1 MLKTA
6 SSLTGESEGS
16 GLGIHRNIRA
26 VFALAMLM
34 AMNLSV
40 HHATAA
46 ELIVAPDAKHTTIQ
60 SAIDSARDGDEIL
73 IASGIWYETIDLR
86 GKAVLLAP
94 LDQEVI
100 IDADG
105 AGSVIRCVSGESA
118 DTVIEGLVIRGG
130 LARRGAGLLTR
141 GSNPT
146 IRDCVFQANESLADG
161 GAWAGDDG
169 GPIFDNCLFLGN
181 VAGEGDTFSCGTE
194 CTPLVLDCRFVGNCP
209 QPKRDDWSIANA
221 SNLIEQLPET
231 CEQALDLFDGPT
243 PFATVC
249 AATER
254 PGHAECELEGDGGT
268 IASDIWY
275 RYVPAK
281 TGLLRLGTCADS
293 DFDTD
298 LAVYRGECDRLE
310 LIGCNDDAPDCPGG
324 PSELLL
330 PVRMDDT
337 LLIRLGGGIEGAA
350 GTGHLEVH
358 LTPLQDP
365 NHDAD
370 PGAPRGGSILQVC
383 STCDYTTIQSAVD
396 AGASGDIIY
405 FLNPGTYF
413 ENVDLGSKAIG
424 FFNPYT
430 LGQVIIDG
438 GTNGP
443 AIRAAGFAGT
453 IAMQRILV
461 RNGVHDGLG
470 GGLSLSGSSAAAS
483 VEVYDCRFENNVAT
497 YGGGIGAY
505 RCRLYMDGTELVDNF
520 AQEGGGLH
528 GEQLYALTSK
538 GCVFDDN
545 LGGGVH
551 LVNANSNAAFT
562 FRQCSL
568 ERNTAY
574 GIQAIST
581 SLRCT
586 NCLIAGN
593 GGTGIDFDGNGAPL
607 HVLQCTIAHNAAL
620 SDETAGI
627 KALGTGDWRIE
638 NSIVWGNQNDFGRTF
653 GSQLSYDS
661 LPGNALLHVSIEE
674 SFSLDKDTTIIGL
687 NPWGDPLFE
696 DPCGPDGFAGT
707 GDGESYRL
715 LTGSAALDAGNLG
728 LTNINIPHY
737 TPDVPNEYYQP
748 MFGLDGIEH
757 DIDIFSDLSNP
768 IGIPATGPTPDLG
781 CYELDL
787 SGDAAVY
794 AWSNLSPSTSSW
806 LVSVNWLPY
815 GVPAGADGIL
825 LIERLLENSGS
836 PTGINHTVERMHIG
850 HGDWIFSGNT
860 SSQLNVTDMIQIGQ
874 MTVPVNEN
882 PETPEMSK
890 LVINNGFNL
899 QAKDVLID
907 GHGNGELLVTAQDP
921 DDGSTTDLNLTGT
934 MTLVRG
940 GRFVMDGSE
949 YDSAVTGGGTI
960 ENLEGVFERMGNGDT
975 TIDGDYIQRT
985 PPPGPIGQKYPTAA
999 GAMIWDAGT
1008 QLVVTGNVELGG
1020 VLKMSLDSGRG
1031 GGALPILE
1039 CQTPGGLSGQ
1049 VVLQT
1054 DLPSN
1059 LFFKVTT
1066 TSSVGGGS
1074 ALYGTITPL
1083 DLVFGLNGGD
1093 ETNPTDLPIDVKLVD
1108 IDLDPD
1114 GLPDLAFVMDENLV
1128 VMFNQGDLDNDGI
1141 WDGFGVFGD
1150 AVTVSFPG
1158 STPTALDVGDYD
1170 GKGPLDIVVSI
1181 NAGPLAG
1188 TIQIVQDITAPGPI
1202 IESVP
1207 LNGSAD
1213 PVDVCLFDL
1222 DDDDDLD
1229 IIVASEADAT
1239 LRLVENDGT
1248 RGGTR
1253 FATEGDLIP
1262 LPDSPPF
1269 GIDPSEEQDSK
1280 DSDNAGI
1287 LVSSR
1292 TSNTGKFFRKQ
1303 QGARAV
1309 GLELEATVSMN
1320 GETVDMAVGDFDENG
1335 IEDFVTLNRD
1345 TNSFSIF
1352 LREESDSDDFTEL
1365 SGAAT
1370 IDLLNFNS
1378 PESVDAGD
1386 FDNDGD
1392 IDLVII
1398 ATPNVAPGDP
1408 VEPPVARIWFNT
1420 RYANGDPIPSQWMTF
1435 VDSGT
1440 DLDSSGTP
1448 VLVVAGDV
1456 DDVGGDPSQ
1465 IGDDV
1470 VILGSVSSLRGEAGT
1485 ITPNVGGPSLLTNA
1499 TELVAAFDAAT
1510 DGSILTIAAGTYELE
1525 DRLDFGSRNLTLVGA
1540 VDSNGLPTT
1549 TIVASASNRALWMTQ
1564 GQSDAT
1570 RIENIII
1577 EGGES
1582 GAGIYMQNTANPGP
1596 VLINCII
1603 RNCSWHSHG
1612 AGIRLNNAH
1621 PSLVGCTIR
1630 SCICTNSDE
1639 AAGGGVY
1646 LYGAGS
1652 LTATDCVF
1660 DFNQATS
1667 GGAIYADQ
1675 DTNIELTSCDLDSN
1689 SSSRFGGA
1697 IHARQSSS
1705 VTASGCD
1712 FTNNSTSELNCAGG
1726 GIYCY
1731 GGDLSLTKCLFQS
1744 NVSNDRGGGVAAWN
1758 GGTHQI
1764 SNCVF
1769 DQNATTENDSAG
1781 GGLYLGSCTL
1791 EGDDNVFES
1800 NRSRGGGGA
1809 WFNSGVT
1816 LADGALTNWIFRHNL
1831 ADVTPNSSTYNYAG
1845 ALFINGSSISLA
1857 NCEFH
1862 GNSSDDYCG
1871 GLMIND
1877 TSDCEVISCLFEQ
1890 NDAARTGGAMY
1901 VDDSSNVVIQGSTF
1915 TGNSAV
1921 NFSGAIHL
1929 WNSSPIVDDCSITG
1943 NQASGGGAMYCNG
1956 SSNPTVQYSTICG
1969 NSLEQVIGSFV
1980 DVNNCISELCDSDG
1994 DGTLDCIDG
2003 CPNDPDKT
2011 TPGDCGCGTPDEDA
2025 DGDGI
2030 TDCLEVPCDGD
2041 LDKSGS
2047 VNVTD
2052 LLGILS
2058 DWGPCTPG
2066 TPCNGDVNDDGTV
2079 DVTDLLT
2086 VLANWGDC
2094 PLSGPWAGCTGN
2106 EPVDES
2112 DYGCDCFVDG
2122 DDFLND
2128 CNAGS
2133 NGDGSLTPY
2142 TFGSIA
2148 CGNASIFQNVTG
2160 DTYRDTDWWDDGGVL
2175 DAGGTFTLHAASG
2188 ASKRLG
2194 IVDLDTGTFVD
2205 NFIIDTPGQWSQ
2217 PYTVELPPGN
2227 YCLWIAPTTWNSDW
2241 TCDSGLAEYSFR
2253 VIVD

>member
-1 MLKTA
+1 
-6 SSLTGESEGS
+6 
-16 GLGIHRNIRA
+16 
-26 VFALAMLM
+26 MLM
-34 AMNLSV
+34 AMHLSV

-46 ELIVAPDAKHTTIQ
+46 ELVVAPDAEHTTIQ

-73 IASGIWYETIDLR
+73 IASGIWYETIDLH
-86 GKAVLLAP
+86 GKAILLAP

-118 DTVIEGLVIRGG
+118 DTVIEGLVLRGG
-130 LARRGAGLLTR
+130 FAKRGAGLLTR

-181 VAGEGDTFSCGTE
+181 VAGAGDTFSCGTE

-209 QPKRDDWSIANA
+209 QPKMDDWSIANA
-221 SNLIEQLPET
+221 SNLIEELPET
-231 CEQALDLFDGPT
+231 CEQPMELFDGPT

-249 AATER
+249 AASER
-254 PGHAECELEGDGGT
+254 PGHAQCELKGDAGT
-268 IASDIWY
+268 IANDIWY
-275 RYVPAK
+275 RYIPAK
-281 TGLLRLGTCADS
+281 TGLLRLSTCADS

-310 LIGCNDDAPDCPGG
+310 LLGCNDDAPDCPGG

-358 LTPLQDP
+358 LIPIE
-365 NHDAD
+365 D
-370 PGAPRGGSILQVC
+370 PGHETGTPRGGNILPVC
-383 STCDYTTIQSAVD
+383 SSCEYTSIQSAVD
-396 AGASGDIIY
+396 AAASGDTLY
-405 FLNPGTYF
+405 FLNPGTYY
-413 ENVDLGSKAIG
+413 ENVDLGSKAIS
-424 FFNPYT
+424 FFNPFT

-438 GTNGP
+438 GASGP

-453 IAMQRILV
+453 IGMQRILV
-461 RNGVHDGLG
+461 RNGDHYGLG

-483 VEVYDCRFENNVAT
+483 VEVYDCRFENNVA
-497 YGGGIGAY
+497 YNGGGIGAY
-505 RCRLYMDGTELVDNF
+505 RCRLYMEGTELVDNF

-538 GCVFDDN
+538 VCVFDDN

-551 LVNANSNAAFT
+551 LVNANSSAAFT

-574 GIQAIST
+574 GIQAIAT

-593 GGTGIDFDGNGAPL
+593 GGTGIDFDGNGASL

-757 DIDIFSDLSNP
+757 DIDIFSNLSNP

-806 LVSVNWLPY
+806 LTNTNWVPY
-815 GVPAGADGIL
+815 DIPAGADGIL
-825 LIERLLENSGS
+825 LLERLLENSGS
-836 PTGINHTVERMHIG
+836 PTGIDHTVERMHIG
-850 HGDWIFSGNT
+850 HGDWTFNGNS

-882 PETPEMSK
+882 PETPELSR
-890 LVINNGFNL
+890 LIISNGFKL
-899 QAKDVLID
+899 HATDVLID
-907 GHGNGELLVTAQDP
+907 GHGNGELVVAAQDP
-921 DDGSTTDLNLTGT
+921 DDGSTTDLDLTGT

-949 YDSAVTGGGTI
+949 YDSEVTGGGTI

-1128 VMFNQGDLDNDGI
+1128 VMFNQGDQDNDGI

-1188 TIQIVQDITAPGPI
+1188 TIQIVQDITAL
-1202 IESVP
+1202 VP
-1207 LNGSAD
+1207 VVETVALNGSAD

-1229 IIVASEADAT
+1229 IIVASESDAS

-1253 FATEGDLIP
+1253 FATEGDRIP

-1309 GLELEATVSMN
+1309 GLELEATVSMI

-1335 IEDFVTLNRD
+1335 IEDFVTLNKD

-1485 ITPNVGGPSLLTNA
+1485 ITPNVGGPPLLTNA

-1510 DGSILTIAAGTYELE
+1510 DGSILTMAAGTYLLE

-1582 GAGIYMQNTANPGP
+1582 GAGIYMQNTGDPGP
-1596 VLINCII
+1596 VLTNCII
-1603 RNCSWHSHG
+1603 RNCNWHSHG

-1621 PSLVGCTIR
+1621 PSLVGCMIS

-1652 LTATDCVF
+1652 LAATDCMF
-1660 DFNQATS
+1660 DLNQATS

-1675 DTNIELTSCDLDSN
+1675 DTNVQLTSCNFDSN
-1689 SSSRFGGA
+1689 FSSRFGGA
-1697 IHARQSSS
+1697 IHGRPSSI

-1712 FTNNSTSELNCAGG
+1712 FTNNSTSELNCSGG
-1726 GIYCY
+1726 GIFSY
-1731 GGDLSLTKCLFQS
+1731 GGDLSLTKCLFQL

-1769 DQNATTENDSAG
+1769 DRNETTENDSVG
-1781 GGLYLGSCTL
+1781 GGLFLGSCTF

-1816 LADGALTNWIFRHNL
+1816 LADGALTNWTFRHNL

-1845 ALFINGSSISLA
+1845 AMFINGSSISLA
-1857 NCEFH
+1857 GCEFH

-1877 TSDCEVISCLFEQ
+1877 TSNCEVISCLFEQ

-1901 VDDSSNVVIQGSTF
+1901 VDDSSNVVIQSSTF
-1915 TGNSAV
+1915 TGNSAI

-1929 WNSSPIVDDCSITG
+1929 WNSSPIVDDCGITG
-1943 NQASGGGAMYCNG
+1943 NQASSGGAMYCNG
-1956 SSNPTVQYSTICG
+1956 SSNPTVQYSTVCG
-1969 NSLEQVIGSFV
+1969 NSLQQIFGSFV
-1980 DVNNCISELCDSDG
+1980 NIDNCISEVCDSDGDLTFDCIDGCPDDPDKITPGICGCGTPDTDSDG
-1994 DGTLDCIDG
+1994 DGTADC
-2003 CPNDPDKT
+2003 N
-2011 TPGDCGCGTPDEDA
+2011 ES
-2025 DGDGI
+2025 
-2030 TDCLEVPCDGD
+2030 CDGD
-2041 LDKSGS
+2041 S
-2047 VNVTD
+2047 
-2052 LLGILS
+2052 
-2058 DWGPCTPG
+2058 
-2066 TPCNGDVNDDGTV
+2066 NDDGVV
-2079 DVTDLLT
+2079 DVTDLLS
-2086 VLANWGDC
+2086 VISQWGPCDEGEPC
-2094 PLSGPWAGCTGN
+2094 SGD
-2106 EPVDES
+2106 VD
-2112 DYGCDCFVDG
+2112 
-2122 DDFLND
+2122 
-2128 CNAGS
+2128 
-2133 NGDGSLTPY
+2133 
-2142 TFGSIA
+2142 
-2148 CGNASIFQNVTG
+2148 
-2160 DTYRDTDWWDDGGVL
+2160 
-2175 DAGGTFTLHAASG
+2175 
-2188 ASKRLG
+2188 
-2194 IVDLDTGTFVD
+2194 
-2205 NFIIDTPGQWSQ
+2205 
-2217 PYTVELPPGN
+2217 
-2227 YCLWIAPTTWNSDW
+2227 
-2241 TCDSGLAEYSFR
+2241 DSGSVDVSDLLS
-2253 VIVD
+2253 VISAWGQCS